1 LASLSSDKAET
12 GVQLSGGEPSRKVV
26 WCIVVTDQFE
36 ALVTEVY
43 DAAVDP
49 RLWPIF
55 LERLR
60 TRLGAEFVSIVA
72 IHKPTIRVTHV
83 HHTPWDATAI
93 SDLADRQL
101 VRIPMRDKI
110 LFGMLDTPVSTL
122 QLMPE
127 QEFQQSSFHREWVAP
142 NGLRDGSTTLI
153 ADMAEE
159 LITIGFVTSQQ
170 RDPVSAD
177 EMMLVQRLSP
187 HLRRA
192 FMIGE
197 TLERTRWGAEVSL
210 AALSGIAT
218 PILISDATGCL
229 IFANPAAEKVLDA
242 EGPLLVRHGRVEP
255 RSPAVR
261 TNFSEALQRATS
273 SDVALGRRGVG
284 VPLLAELEATY
295 AYILPLLGI
304 GTRRVGDQPLVAIF
318 LSTRKGRAL
327 PEDAILMTLFDLT
340 PSEARIMSRIADGQ
354 SAITLRDELG
364 ITANTMKS
372 HLARIFAK
380 TGCGRQAD
388 LVKLMSELSLPTR
401 P

>member
-1 LASLSSDKAET
+1 MADPL
-12 GVQLSGGEPSRKVV
+12 
-26 WCIVVTDQFE
+26 E
-36 ALVTEVY
+36 ALIAEIY

-49 RLWPIF
+49 LLWPIF

-72 IHKPTIRVTHV
+72 IHKPTVRVTHV
-83 HHTPWDATAI
+83 HHTQWDAAAI
-93 SDLADRQL
+93 SDLANHQL
-101 VRIPMRDKI
+101 VRVPMREKI

-127 QEFQQSSFHREWVAP
+127 DEFQRSSFHRDWVAP

-159 LITIGFVTSQQ
+159 LISIGFVTSQQ

-177 EMMLVQRLSP
+177 EMMLVRRLSP

-197 TLERTRWGAEVSL
+197 TLERTRWGAEAAL

-218 PILISDATGCL
+218 PIVICDATGCL
-229 IFANPAAEKVLDA
+229 VFANPAGEETLRDQ
-242 EGPLLVRHGRVEP
+242 GPLLVRHGLVEP
-255 RSPAVR
+255 RSLSVR
-261 TNFSEALQRATS
+261 ASFSEALRRAAS
-273 SDVALGRRGVG
+273 SDLALGRRGVG
-284 VPLLAELEATY
+284 VPLAAQPEVAY
-295 AYILPLLGI
+295 AYILPLLSAGV
-304 GTRRVGDQPLVAIF
+304 RRVSSQPLVAIF
-318 LSTRKGRAL
+318 LSTHKGRAL
-327 PEDAILMTLFDLT
+327 PEDAILMTLFNLT
-340 PSEARIMSRIADGQ
+340 PTEARIMSRIGDGE
-354 SAITLRDELG
+354 SPAALKEDFG
-364 ITANTMKS
+364 ISANTVKT

-388 LVKLMSELSLPTR
+388 LVRLMSELSLPTR
-401 P
+401 ADTSRRLRRGANGIGK

>member
-1 LASLSSDKAET
+1 LASLSPDKAET

>member
-1 LASLSSDKAET
+1 
-12 GVQLSGGEPSRKVV
+12 
-26 WCIVVTDQFE
+26 VTDPFE
-36 ALVTEVY
+36 TLVTEVY

-49 RLWPIF
+49 LLWPIF

-60 TRLGAEFVSIVA
+60 RRLGAEFVSIVA

-83 HHTPWDATAI
+83 HHTAWDARAI

-127 QEFQQSSFHREWVAP
+127 DEFRQSSFHRDWVAP

-170 RDPVSAD
+170 RDPVTSD

-197 TLERTRWGAEVSL
+197 TLERTRWGAEIAL
-210 AALSGIAT
+210 GALSGVAT
-218 PILISDATGCL
+218 PILICDATGRV
-229 IFANPAAEKVLDA
+229 IFTNPAAETALSDD
-242 EGPLLVRHGRVEP
+242 GPLLVRHGRVEP
-255 RSPAVR
+255 RSPAIR
-261 TNFSEALQRATS
+261 ASFSEALQRATS
-273 SDVALGRRGVG
+273 SDLALGRRGVG
-284 VPLLAELEATY
+284 VPLLTELEAAY
-295 AYILPLLGI
+295 AYILPLLGV
-304 GTRRVGDQPLVAIF
+304 GRRRVSNQPLVAVF

-340 PSEARIMSRIADGQ
+340 PAEARIMSRIAAGQ
-354 SAITLRDELG
+354 NATALKDELG
-364 ITANTMKS
+364 ISTNTMKT
-372 HLARIFAK
+372 HLGRIFAK
-380 TGCGRQAD
+380 TGCARQAD

-401 P
+401 L

>member
-1 LASLSSDKAET
+1 MVLA
-12 GVQLSGGEPSRKVV
+12 
-26 WCIVVTDQFE
+26 VTEQFE

-49 RLWPIF
+49 RLWPAF

-72 IHKPTIRVTHV
+72 IHKPTIRITHV
-83 HHTPWDATAI
+83 HHTAWNATAI
-93 SDLADRQL
+93 SDLAERQL

-127 QEFQQSSFHREWVAP
+127 QEFQRSGFHREWVAP

-170 RDPVSAD
+170 RDPVTSD
-177 EMMLVQRLSP
+177 EMTLVRRLSP

-192 FMIGE
+192 FLIGE
-197 TLERTRWGAEVSL
+197 TLERTRWGAEITL

-218 PILISDATGCL
+218 PILISDATGRL
-229 IFANPAAEKVLDA
+229 MFANPAAEKTLDA
-242 EGPLLVRHGRVEP
+242 DGPLLVRHGRVEP
-255 RSPAVR
+255 RAPAVR
-261 TNFSEALQRATS
+261 ASFSEALQRAAS
-273 SDVALGRRGVG
+273 SDLALGRRGVG
-284 VPLLAELEATY
+284 VPLLAQLEAAY
-295 AYILPLLGI
+295 AYILPLLGV
-304 GTRRVGDQPLVAIF
+304 GTRRVSNQPLVAIF

-354 SAITLRDELG
+354 SAITLKDELG
-364 ITANTMKS
+364 ISINTMKS

-388 LVKLMSELSLPTR
+388 LVRLMSELSLPTR
-401 P
+401 L